1 MIQTDFKG
9 FFPSMELIEQL
20 SPEQQI
26 LAGAVVLFSRLGLR
40 SVTMDD
46 LARELG
52 ISKKTLY
59 KYYRNKADLV
69 DKGAEL
75 VIDHIKEFCG
85 QICPKEENPI
95 DELFILDEGMR
106 NFNKMQHQGVQFQLR
121 KYYPN
126 TFFKIK
132 EAQRK
137 NFMEVTTQNLVKG
150 IEQGWYRN
158 DFDVEIIANLHYSR
172 ILMIMDEHYFP
183 VSEFDWE
190 KLTREALIYH
200 IRGIASAKGLEYLE
214 NKYSQ
219 KSNEQR

>member
-1 MIQTDFKG
+1 
-9 FFPSMELIEQL
+9 MELIEQL

-106 NFNKMQHQGVQFQLR
+106 NFNKIQHQGIQFQLR

-158 DFDVEIIANLHYSR
+158 DFDVEIIANLYYSR
-172 ILMIMDEHYFP
+172 ILMIMDEQYFP

-219 KSNEQR
+219 RSNEQK

>member
-1 MIQTDFKG
+1 
-9 FFPSMELIEQL
+9 MELIEQL

-172 ILMIMDEHYFP
+172 ILMIMDEQYFP